1 LKQDV
6 VKRLSLVQDLLRDL
20 KCKADRDAIRVL
32 DEISEQLETVK
43 ADLTRERQ
51 QHEEKVE
58 ALLNTR
64 KKK

>member
-1 LKQDV
+1 LA
-6 VKRLSLVQDLLRDL
+6 LVQELLRDL
-20 KCKADRDAIRVL
+20 KCKADRDATRVL

-43 ADLTRERQ
+43 IDLTKERQ

-58 ALLNTR
+58 ALLTTR